1 MVRLERRIHV
11 RLSTER
17 PCKLYIPK
25 VGRYHTGCTWNLSA
39 GGVLVQL
46 ERCTHLEP
54 GDHLYVG
61 VALKRRQAVLSAT
74 EMVEAGVVRVVP
86 TADDGVALALRFL
99 EEPHESTA
107 TTTYRRA
114 A

>member
-1 MVRLERRIHV
+1 MVRLERRIHR
-11 RLSTER
+11 RLSMER
-17 PCKLYIPK
+17 PCKLYIPR
-25 VGRYHTGCTWNLSA
+25 VGRYLTGCTWNLSA

-46 ERCTHLEP
+46 DQGAPLEP

-74 EMVEAGVVRVVP
+74 EMVEADVVRVVP
-86 TADDGVALALRFL
+86 TADDGVALALHFL

-107 TTTYRRA
+107 STTYRRA